1 MVSRSSELLFK
12 IITILVLFMMLEA
25 FIFLSPITNKITP
38 NVPASIISTSYAH
51 LEHLP
56 HYNSGGSRYSWG
68 NYSSFIALEPE
79 YGVAK
84 KRPTAIEFSIQDR
97 NNNDVYNITT
107 MVEIYETS
115 TGNRVQVF
123 SWTYHNLGDFMLF
136 YIFPQV
142 GNYQIVL
149 SVRDNVGTDSPN
161 YEDDTQSVIGYTDPP
176 RSLLSNIKGC
186 NCERT
191 IFNISVSPSYGVIQ
205 DTMYAVIITFPL
217 SVLGSILVWK
227 YKAYL
232 LDIRNRVDHKTTG
245 MRRDAIRYL
254 VMLLAI
260 GGGVVHLAV
269 FQDHATLH
277 IYYSLFLLAAA
288 GSQIAYGITFVLAT
302 LSRDEVYSQ
311 IGDYNYM
318 KQKTYRSYKKKLT
331 IDLFGLFGTCVLIG
345 LYLYSVIFPP
355 PLSPVSRAEQ
365 VDIEGI
371 SAKLL
376 ELFLVIGIILI
387 IKWDREEI
395 KNKLVHLSNK

>member
-1 MVSRSSELLFK
+1 
-12 IITILVLFMMLEA
+12 MLEA
-25 FIFLSPITNKITP
+25 FIYLPLITNENTP
-38 NVPASIISTSYAH
+38 DIPTSIISNSYAH

-68 NYSSFIALEPE
+68 NYSSFIALDPE

-84 KRPTAIEFSIQDR
+84 QRPTAIEFSLQDR

-107 MVEIYETS
+107 MVEIYETA
-115 TGNRVQVF
+115 TGNRVHVF
-123 SWTYHNLGDFMLF
+123 PWTYHNIGDFILF

-149 SVRDNVGTDSPN
+149 SVRDDNSTDSPN
-161 YEDDTQSVIGYTDPP
+161 YEGNTQSVIGYADPP
-176 RSLLSNIKGC
+176 RTLLSNIKGC

-205 DTMYAVIITFPL
+205 DIMYAVIIILPL

-227 YKAYL
+227 YRVYRF
-232 LDIRNRVDHKTTG
+232 DIRNRVGYKTAAL
-245 MRRDAIRYL
+245 RRDAVRYL

-269 FQDHATLH
+269 FQDHATIH
-277 IYYSLFLLAAA
+277 VYYSLFLLAAA
-288 GSQIAYGITFVLAT
+288 ASQIAYGIIFVLVT
-302 LSRDEVYSQ
+302 LSRDVDLQKQEKDEVYTQ
-311 IGDYNYM
+311 TGEYNYM
-318 KQKTYRSYKKKLT
+318 KQKTYRDYKKKMT

-345 LYLYSVIFPP
+345 LYLYSVILPP
-355 PLSPVSRAEQ
+355 PLSPINRAEQ

-376 ELFLVIGIILI
+376 ELFLVIGIIVI

-395 KNKLVHLSNK
+395 KNKLVHISNK

>member
-1 MVSRSSELLFK
+1 MPEVFIYLLLF
-12 IITILVLFMMLEA
+12 TNEGNLDTFTSILH
-25 FIFLSPITNKITP
+25 P
-38 NVPASIISTSYAH
+38 SYAH

-84 KRPTAIEFSIQDR
+84 QQPTTIEFSIQDR

-107 MVEIYETS
+107 MVEIYETA
-115 TGNRVQVF
+115 TGNRVHVF
-123 SWTYHNLGDFMLF
+123 PWTYHNVGDFMLF
-136 YIFPQV
+136 YVFPRT

-149 SVRDNVGTDSPN
+149 SVLDSNTDNLD
-161 YEDDTQSVIGYTDPP
+161 YEGNMSSLIGYADPP
-176 RSLLSNIKGC
+176 RTLLSNIKGC

-191 IFNISVSPSYGVIQ
+191 IFNISISPSYGIVQ
-205 DTMYAVIITFPL
+205 DIMYTVIIILPL

-227 YKAYL
+227 FRKYRY
-232 LDIRNRVDHKTTG
+232 DIRKKVGPRATTI
-245 MRRDAIRYL
+245 RRDAVRYL

-277 IYYSLFLLAAA
+277 VYYSLFLLAAA
-288 GSQIAYGITFVLAT
+288 AGQIAYGILFVLVT
-302 LSRDEVYSQ
+302 LSRDGDLQRHEKDEVYSQ
-311 IGDYNYM
+311 IDNYNYM
-318 KQKTYRSYKKKLT
+318 KQKTLDDHRKKMT
-331 IDLFGLFGTCVLIG
+331 INLFGLFGTCVLIG
-345 LYLYSVIFPP
+345 LYLYSIILPP
-355 PLSPVSRAEQ
+355 PLSPTGTAEEI
-365 VDIEGI
+365 DIEGI

-376 ELFLVIGIILI
+376 EIFLVIGIILI

-395 KNKLVHLSNK
+395 KNKLMHISNR